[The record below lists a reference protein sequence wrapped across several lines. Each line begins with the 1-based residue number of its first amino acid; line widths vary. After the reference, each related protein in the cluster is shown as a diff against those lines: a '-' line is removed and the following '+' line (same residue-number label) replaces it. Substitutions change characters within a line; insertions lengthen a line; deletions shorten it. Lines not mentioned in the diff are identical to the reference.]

1 MKKITVLSMG
11 MCAVLALASCG
22 TSKESAYK
30 KAYEKAQQQEQQ
42 AGAECGSG
50 WHGVPSPNRRHRR
63 LYASRR
69 EPYSA
74 ILDPC
79 KIAAS
84 VPPAAPASGCG

>member
-42 AGAECGSG
+42 AGHAGNDCHQNHSCRN
-50 WHGVPSPNRRHRR
+50 H
-63 LYASRR
+63 SRCTPVCR
-69 EPYSA
+69 GLA
-74 ILDPC
+74 QDQARGFFC
-79 KIAAS
+79 RAA
-84 VPPAAPASGCG
+84 A

>member
-42 AGAECGSG
+42 AQRRDHHCAA
-50 WHGVPSPNRRHRR
+50 HGDQRHAADAQHRADHLAAR
-63 LYASRR
+63 
-69 EPYSA
+69 
-74 ILDPC
+74 DPL
-79 KIAAS
+79 
-84 VPPAAPASGCG
+84 VQD

>member
-42 AGAECGSG
+42 APGRTDGKA
-50 WHGVPSPNRRHRR
+50 
-63 LYASRR
+63 YA
-69 EPYSA
+69 
-74 ILDPC
+74 LQ
-79 KIAAS
+79 
-84 VPPAAPASGCG
+84 